1 MSSVQFVI
9 KAEDIE
15 KIENEI
21 GKIGLRSE
29 AWINKY
35 LKEHAS
41 KETEQSIKSLMPVS
55 DRNKT
60 HAKLSNSLETTFT
73 NLGFKTST
81 KNKYNYLYFPDQGAG
96 TSKKHAPQLFFYN
109 GLDRKYESIIS
120 GMLAYLEEH
129 WKGSN

>member
-15 KIENEI
+15 KIEKEI

-55 DRNKT
+55 NRNKT
-60 HAKLSNSLETTFT
+60 HAKF
-73 NLGFKTST
+73 
-81 KNKYNYLYFPDQGAG
+81 
-96 TSKKHAPQLFFYN
+96 
-109 GLDRKYESIIS
+109 
-120 GMLAYLEEH
+120 
-129 WKGSN
+129 